1 MYSTDKW
8 TSSINYKYFGSR
20 PLTEDD
26 SIRSSPATMVNGMVS
41 TVLYN
46 NWLLRAEI
54 FNLLNS
60 RIDRIQYYYPTR
72 LRNEPVGP
80 DEGGYNDRIVSPF
93 PGRNFRIS
101 VSYNF

>member
-1 MYSTDKW
+1 MISYL
-8 TSSINYKYFGSR
+8 FF
-20 PLTEDD
+20 EDWVG
-26 SIRSSPATMVNGMVS
+26 RVEV
-41 TVLYN
+41 
-46 NWLLRAEI
+46 
-54 FNLLNS
+54 FNILNS

-80 DEGGYNDRIVSPF
+80 DEGGYNDRVVSPF